1 MLEHVAAQ
9 LMENQEKNLDE
20 IVAKPR
26 KLEVDIRA
34 KRIVLNSP
42 LPPQQF
48 APLHP
53 MLCSSFEVLSPAEPT
68 KLQGIT

>member
-20 IVAKPR
+20 IVTKPR

-42 LPPQQF
+42 LPPQ
-48 APLHP
+48 
-53 MLCSSFEVLSPAEPT
+53 
-68 KLQGIT
+68 